1 MFSVVLVADRIMMLN
16 LALDVL
22 ADRQGTKNYKSFS
35 LLREREEDGGNG
47 DMILKPW
54 EGRH

>member
-1 MFSVVLVADRIMMLN
+1 MFSVVLVADCIMMLN

-35 LLREREEDGGNG
+35 LLREREEDGGDG